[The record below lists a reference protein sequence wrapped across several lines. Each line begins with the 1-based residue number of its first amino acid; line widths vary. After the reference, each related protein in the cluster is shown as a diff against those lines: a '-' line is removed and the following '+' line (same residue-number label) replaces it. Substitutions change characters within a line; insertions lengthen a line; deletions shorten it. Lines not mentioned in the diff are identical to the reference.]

1 MKFVDEAVIRVK
13 AGDGGHGA
21 VSFRREKF
29 VPKGGP
35 DGGDGGKGGD
45 VVIVAER
52 SLSSLKDFKYRRFY
66 KAENGRN
73 GGGRNRTGR
82 DGIDVLISVPLGTVV
97 RDVDEDRLLCD
108 MTESGQHTPIARG
121 GKGGRGNSRFT
132 SSTHRAPMEHDPGEA
147 GEERNLGL
155 ELKLLADVG
164 IVGLPNAGKSTLI
177 SRLTEAKPKVGD
189 YPFTSL
195 MPTLGVMRNETRTL
209 VLADIPGIIKGA
221 SQGKG
226 LGLTFLRHIE
236 RADMLV
242 WIIDMAAGSV
252 AADYEELLKEMKAY
266 RESLL
271 MKRRIVVLNKIDLVP
286 SAVVRRVAGTLS
298 RKGETVLALSAL
310 TGDGLEALR
319 KVLDEKESGFSHG

>member
-45 VVIVAER
+45 VVIVAEQ
-52 SLSSLKDFKYRRFY
+52 SLSSLKDFRYRRFY
-66 KAENGRN
+66 KAENGRP
-73 GGGRNRTGR
+73 GSGRNKTGR
-82 DGIDVLISVPLGTVV
+82 AGLDVLITVPLGTIV
-97 RDVDEDRLLCD
+97 RDVSEGRLLCD
-108 MTESGQHTPIARG
+108 VTEHGRHIPVARG

-132 SSTHRAPMEHDPGEA
+132 SSTHRTPTEHDPGEA
-147 GEERNLGL
+147 GEERTLGL

-177 SRLTEAKPKVGD
+177 SRLTGAKPKVGD

-195 MPTLGVMRNETRTL
+195 MPTLGVMRNETGNL
-209 VLADIPGIIKGA
+209 VIADIPGIIKGA

-236 RADMLV
+236 RAAMLV
-242 WIIDMAAGSV
+242 CVIDAAAGSAV
-252 AADYEELLKEMKAY
+252 ADCEALLKELKAF
-266 RESLL
+266 REGLL
-271 MKRRIVVLNKIDLVP
+271 MKERIIILNKIDLITP
-286 SAVVRRVAGTLS
+286 ATL
-298 RKGETVLALSAL
+298 RKVKDALSLRGETVFTVSAL
-310 TGDGLEALR
+310 TGQGIETLERMLE
-319 KVLDEKESGFSHG
+319 VKESGFGHG